1 MNNNRNFNGIKVI
14 VFILLVIFI
23 YGGCGYKP
31 IPVVVI
37 REFDFRSDLFS
48 LPLSES
54 DKKALDDFLKSGGD
68 REIIGPVGYYDE
80 FFYSGIIGIL
90 SDDEKI
96 EMNDLFVQVDGVY
109 KMNDSVKNWFS
120 KGPIYG
126 VVDTREK
133 RPSVK
138 STRPFS
144 LCDGNLWWVFYREDG
159 DSNWIKKVLVTV
171 PITKKINHYA
181 GN

>member
-1 MNNNRNFNGIKVI
+1 MNNKRNFYGIKVI
-14 VFILLVIFI
+14 AFVLLIIFI

-37 REFDFRSDLFS
+37 REFDFRSDCFS
-48 LPLSES
+48 LPLNET

-68 REIIGPVGYYDE
+68 REIVGPVGFYSE
-80 FFYSGIIGIL
+80 VFYSGIIGIL

-96 EMNDLFVQVDGVY
+96 EMDDLFVQVDGVY
-109 KMNDSVKNWFS
+109 KMKDSVKNWFS

-126 VVDTREK
+126 VVDSRKK

-138 STRPFS
+138 SSRPFS
-144 LCDGNLWWVFYREDG
+144 LFDGNLWWVFYREEG
-159 DSNWIKKVLVTV
+159 EPTWIKKVLVTV
-171 PITKKINHYA
+171 PITENINHYS